1 MLRIYSVAL
10 ECAVALRPVL
20 TAVESKDSDLGRQ
33 MRRAIQSV
41 PLNIAEGSSSRGR
54 NRAARYHTAA
64 GSMKEVIACV
74 DVAVALGYLGE
85 VDAELVDRLHRVVN
99 TLKKLVL

>member
-20 TAVESKDSDLGRQ
+20 TAVESKDSELGRQ

-74 DVAVALGYLGE
+74 DVAVAMGYLAD
-85 VDAELVDRLHRVVN
+85 VDAALLDRLHRVGN

>member
-20 TAVESKDSDLGRQ
+20 TTIESKDSDLGRQ
-33 MRRAIQSV
+33 MRRAMQSV

-64 GSMKEVIACV
+64 GSMKEVIACI
-74 DVAVALGYLGE
+74 DVAVAMGYLAE
-85 VDAELVDRLHRVVN
+85 ADAELLNRLHRVVN
-99 TLKKLVL
+99 TLKKVVL

>member
-1 MLRIYSVAL
+1 MLRIYSVAI
-10 ECAVALRPVL
+10 ECTEALRPVL
-20 TAVESKDSDLGRQ
+20 TAIESRDSDLGRQ
-33 MRRAIQSV
+33 MRRTIQSV

-64 GSMKEVIACV
+64 GSMTEVIACV
-74 DVAVALGYLGE
+74 DVARALGYLGE
-85 VDAELVDRLHRVVN
+85 VDAALVDRLHRVVN